1 MEYFVAETYKNY
13 DRIGEPFYNKNG
25 KLATIVRC
33 KCDRC
38 VKGIYAV
45 GVENGHIKPHPAF
58 GGVCLKCGGT
68 GFLEEEVRLYTKAEY
83 DAMQRNKE
91 RAKAKREQEREEKMQ
106 AEYVIKKNEWLLK
119 NGFSAEG
126 ETYIIT
132 GESYSIK
139 DELKAAGW
147 RYDPILK
154 WHKADP
160 VGYEDRVIKIK
171 VEDCFGF
178 SAWGE
183 GRYLP
188 TAKDFIENLLNEA
201 KPHVDSIWVG
211 RIGDELKE
219 IKVKLTSKY
228 SFETRYGMS
237 TAYNFVTE
245 DGNVLVWFS
254 STVQQV
260 KSGEWCIIKHGIIKN
275 HSEYK
280 NVKQTILT
288 RCKLKLVE

>member
-1 MEYFVAETYKNY
+1 MIIMEYFVAETYKNY
-13 DRIGEPFYNKNG
+13 NRIGEPFYNKNG

-38 VKGIYAV
+38 VKGVYAV

-58 GGVCLKCGGT
+58 NGVCLKCGGT

-91 RAKAKREQEREEKMQ
+91 RAKAKREQEREEKMKS
-106 AEYVIKKNEWLLK
+106 EYADKKNAWLLK

-132 GESYSIK
+132 GDSYSIK

-147 RYDPILK
+147 HYDPILK

-160 VGYEDRVIKIK
+160 AGYKDRVIKVN

-188 TAKDFIENLLNEA
+188 TAKNFIDNLLDKA
-201 KPHVDSIWVG
+201 KDKSNSEWVG
-211 RIGDELKE
+211 EVGDRVKQLPVTLISIYGYDGRYGYSQIVKFKDENENIFTWFTAVKINIEIGDSCFLTGT
-219 IKVKLTSKY
+219 IK
-228 SFETRYGMS
+228 
-237 TAYNFVTE
+237 
-245 DGNVLVWFS
+245 
-254 STVQQV
+254 
-260 KSGEWCIIKHGIIKN
+260 KHD
-275 HSEYK
+275 EYK
-280 NVKQTILT
+280 GEKTTVLT
-288 RCKLKLVE
+288 RCKLT